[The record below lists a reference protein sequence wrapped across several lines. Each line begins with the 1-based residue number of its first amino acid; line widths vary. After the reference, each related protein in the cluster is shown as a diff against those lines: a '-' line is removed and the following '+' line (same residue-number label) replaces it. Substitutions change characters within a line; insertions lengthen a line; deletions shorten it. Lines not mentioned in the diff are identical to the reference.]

1 MIRNSVANKKSLIL
15 AGVLAA
21 AISLAGCGA
30 NAPAAEAPA
39 AEQPKTQ
46 VTKAPEEKPVTEEK
60 QETEEK
66 KKVNWKECTEEE
78 ARELVPNSLVVP
90 EGFKLISWY
99 MLEDGSEEGGNPD
112 IPMVEM
118 EVSKDNLI
126 YDARVQATGDEYLN
140 LSGAKKPEW
149 KEENDE
155 RLVAWGDEES
165 QAKSYLAD
173 LGDDFYLSLLTWHD
187 KEEGNSYSLHVVV
200 QNPDGIMLAPYAEQ
214 FSDKYAALT
223 GKAPEEKTAASNDTA
238 ANEAPAP
245 ESAKNQ
251 GNNGSSDLFYA
262 KDINSVISSL
272 VQDMGLVAVEA
283 NAERSEE
290 SMFIGGTFI
299 GKYGYNA
306 NSSGGYQTYYTFYD
320 LGDCMATNVTFM
332 GWDGISYYDYGTYT
346 IDFVKQSL
354 KEQGQ

>member
-1 MIRNSVANKKSLIL
+1 MIRNSVANKKSLIF

-39 AEQPKTQ
+39 AEQPKAQ

-78 ARELVPNSLVVP
+78 AKELVPNSLVVP

-149 KEENDE
+149 KKENDE
-155 RLVAWGDEES
+155 RLAAWGDEES

-223 GKAPEEKTAASNDTA
+223 GKAPEENS
-238 ANEAPAP
+238 
-245 ESAKNQ
+245 
-251 GNNGSSDLFYA
+251 GNSDLFYA

-306 NSSGGYQTYYTFYD
+306 NESGGYQTYYTFYD

>member
-1 MIRNSVANKKSLIL
+1 MIRNSVANKKSLIF

-39 AEQPKTQ
+39 AEQPKAQ

-78 ARELVPNSLVVP
+78 AKELVPNSLVVP

-149 KEENDE
+149 KKENDE
-155 RLVAWGDEES
+155 RLAAWGDEES

-223 GKAPEEKTAASNDTA
+223 GKAPEENS
-238 ANEAPAP
+238 
-245 ESAKNQ
+245 
-251 GNNGSSDLFYA
+251 GNSDLFYA

>member
-1 MIRNSVANKKSLIL
+1 MIRNSVANKKSLIF

-112 IPMVEM
+112 SPMVEM

-155 RLVAWGDEES
+155 RLAAWGDEES

-173 LGDDFYLSLLTWHD
+173 LGDDFYLSLMTWHD

-223 GKAPEEKTAASNDTA
+223 GKAPEENS
-238 ANEAPAP
+238 
-245 ESAKNQ
+245 
-251 GNNGSSDLFYA
+251 GSSDLFYA